1 MRVKE
6 ILHQLGLGC
15 FGLSS
20 FRKYSFGSYG
30 YFIDSYDSG
39 KSNNPSFQSIKS
51 PQSCS
56 KIKSTFPDFA
66 EKVLI

>member
-1 MRVKE
+1 VKK
-6 ILHQLGLGC
+6 ILQHWGVGC

-20 FRKYSFGSYG
+20 FRKFAFGSYG

-39 KSNNPSFQSIKS
+39 KSNNPSCQSIKS

-56 KIKSTFPDFA
+56 KIKSTFPDLA